1 MMRSHD
7 SILRCALLALVGA
20 ALASG
25 CAHAPARS
33 DAGKHVASE
42 IQPSAANPAGR
53 MQGFQ
58 FARRYSDVVRIDG
71 KNVQQVVE
79 YGFDYDRASTVRRI
93 FTPQGELMS
102 EELLVESLRANPA
115 EKARLNELIRTH
127 PTLGPLMDEPD
138 LLVHAGGFV
147 FRKPEDPFCSKGSRC
162 LRYIVSKGDGSIPHI
177 NAVVDLVRD
186 LVVYPYLDESSPALA
201 AGKESR
207 P

>member
-1 MMRSHD
+1 
-7 SILRCALLALVGA
+7 
-20 ALASG
+20 
-25 CAHAPARS
+25 
-33 DAGKHVASE
+33 
-42 IQPSAANPAGR
+42 

-93 FTPQGELMS
+93 FTPEGELIS

-115 EKARLNELIRTH
+115 EEARLNELVRTH

-147 FRKPEDPFCSKGSRC
+147 FRKPEDASCSKGSRC
-162 LRYIVSKGDGSIPHI
+162 LRYIVSKGDGSVPHI

-186 LVVYPYLDESSPALA
+186 LVVYPHLDETSPALA
-201 AGKESR
+201 AGKESH